1 MNETVA
7 AVNQP
12 KTQFKDYPDV
22 LTVQQTAELL
32 SVCKNTIYSARM
44 ICLVGGSDRPSGSG
58 RTMCWTICVSKK
70 LLIKQMNYVLE
81 QPAEARYN
89 DLATAGYFCTCH
101 RKEK

>member
-32 SVCKNTIYSARM
+32 SVCKNTIY
-44 ICLVGGSDRPSGSG
+44 
-58 RTMCWTICVSKK
+58 K
-70 LLIKQMNYVLE
+70 LIRE
-81 QPAEARYN
+81 N
-89 DLATAGYFCTCH
+89 DLPCLRIGSAIRI
-101 RKEK
+101 RKNDVMDYIRQ

>member
-32 SVCKNTIYSARM
+32 SVCKNTIY
-44 ICLVGGSDRPSGSG
+44 
-58 RTMCWTICVSKK
+58 K
-70 LLIKQMNYVLE
+70 LIRE
-81 QPAEARYN
+81 N
-89 DLATAGYFCTCH
+89 DLPCRRLESAIRI
-101 RKEK
+101 RKNDVMDYIRQ

>member
-32 SVCKNTIYSARM
+32 SVCKNTIY
-44 ICLVGGSDRPSGSG
+44 
-58 RTMCWTICVSKK
+58 K
-70 LLIKQMNYVLE
+70 LIRE
-81 QPAEARYN
+81 N
-89 DLATAGYFCTCH
+89 DLPCRRIGSAIRI
-101 RKEK
+101 RKHDVMDYIRQ

>member
-32 SVCKNTIYSARM
+32 SVCKNTIY
-44 ICLVGGSDRPSGSG
+44 
-58 RTMCWTICVSKK
+58 K
-70 LLIKQMNYVLE
+70 LIRE
-81 QPAEARYN
+81 N
-89 DLATAGYFCTCH
+89 DLPCRRIGSAIRI
-101 RKEK
+101 RKNDVIDYMRQ